1 MLIWATR
8 GLKSGESSK
17 NKLKLSRWSFKYCID
32 DVNCNQG
39 LPGALSIYLQHLFT
53 AESRFTLITCDRC
66 ESAWRHWGE
75 RYPACYILQRLAA
88 GPFGFRMRSSEPLWN
103 HMLVQRAL
111 GSSWCITTLSLM
123 WLERLYSSWTVL
135 LMLLNRKIT
144 EVGSRTLI
152 FHRDDS
158 EPSHQIVND
167 LIFPLIV
174 YFVAY
179 FIRDVFALILSSV
192 RKLSSPSFLCQMVT
206 SCVCV
211 RTLFPNLLFYMC
223 LMCLLWLWQFVWLLF
238 GFALTACT
246 DFCVLTS
253 GIN

>member
-1 MLIWATR
+1 MHELRRKREKGAYWEKIMYVKIQTVYRSLIGFNESDNLLNHLKQWIICFNVLSHHLYYGHVCFDMFWFSLLMHCVTPPHSRMLIWATR

-17 NKLKLSRWSFKYCID
+17 NKLKLRHWSLKYCID

-39 LPGALSIYLQHLFT
+39 LPSALSIYLQHLFT

-66 ESAWRHWGE
+66 ESVWRHWGE

-111 GSSWCITTLSLM
+111 GSSWCITTLSRM
-123 WLERLYSSWTVL
+123 WLECLCSSWMVL
-135 LMLLNRKIT
+135 LMLLNKKFT
-144 EVGSRTLI
+144 EVGSHTLI

-167 LIFPLIV
+167 LIFH
-174 YFVAY
+174 
-179 FIRDVFALILSSV
+179 
-192 RKLSSPSFLCQMVT
+192 
-206 SCVCV
+206 
-211 RTLFPNLLFYMC
+211 
-223 LMCLLWLWQFVWLLF
+223 
-238 GFALTACT
+238 
-246 DFCVLTS
+246 
-253 GIN
+253 